1 MGYNFRL
8 SFDKEGP
15 NMEHRKDIA
24 IVGGGPGGYLAA
36 LRAAQLRKSV
46 VLFEEDRV
54 GGTCMN
60 YGCIPTKYLLHQTKI
75 LKEVRETKTVTGAGG
90 AALDWAAVQAG
101 RQAVV
106 DRLVK
111 GIEFLLGKG
120 GVEIVKGHARLEDK
134 GRIAVETPEGLRTW
148 TADAVILA
156 TGSRASAL
164 PFLKPNGAEVVT
176 STEALAFP
184 EIPKS
189 LLVIGAGAIGLE
201 MGSIYRRLGTDVTIL
216 EILPGITPGSDK
228 ESATRLERAL
238 KKQGLKILTQMNI
251 GTAETVPGLVTLKGT
266 NVKTGAPFEVS
277 AEKVLLA
284 AGRRPNSENLAQ
296 QGLLKLDRGGTVEVN
311 ERLETGVPG
320 VYAIGDLIGGKLLA
334 HKAFHDA
341 IVAVENAAGF
351 RRVVDYRALPM
362 AVFTDPEFASVGLTQ
377 EEAEGKGLKVRSGV
391 FPLQASG
398 RALTMDSLDG
408 MVKILAAEDGRA
420 IGAHIVAPAAS
431 EMIHEMALAVAKGI
445 TIEEIGGLIH
455 IHPTLSETI
464 GEAALK
470 ARNEALHILN

>member
-1 MGYNFRL
+1 
-8 SFDKEGP
+8 
-15 NMEHRKDIA
+15 MEHRKDIA
-24 IVGGGPGGYLAA
+24 IIGGGPGGYLAA
-36 LRAAQLRKSV
+36 LRAAQLGKMV
-46 VLFEEDRV
+46 VLFEEDKV

-75 LKEVRETKTVTGAGG
+75 LKEIRETRTVTGASG
-90 AALDWAAVQAG
+90 AGLDWAAVQAG

-120 GVEIVKGHARLEDK
+120 GVEIVKARARLEDK
-134 GRIAVETPEGLRTW
+134 GRIAAETPGGRETW
-148 TADAVILA
+148 LAETVILA

-184 EIPKS
+184 EVPKS

-201 MGSIYRRLGTDVTIL
+201 MGSIYRRLGTDVTVL
-216 EILPGITPGSDK
+216 ELLPGITPGADK
-228 ESATRLERAL
+228 ESAARLERTL
-238 KKQGLKILTQMNI
+238 KKQGLKILTQMGI
-251 GTAETVPGLVTLKGT
+251 GSAEVAPGKVTLKGSGLKS
-266 NVKTGAPFEVS
+266 NAPFEYA

-284 AGRRPNSENLAQ
+284 AGRRPNSENLAAD
-296 QGLLKLDRGGTVEVN
+296 GLIRIGKGGFVEVN
-311 ERLETGVPG
+311 DRLETGTPG
-320 VYAIGDLIGGKLLA
+320 LYAIGDLIGGKLLA

-341 IVAVENAAGF
+341 IVAVENACGMN
-351 RRVVDYRALPM
+351 RVVDYRALPM

-377 EEAEGKGLKVRSGV
+377 EEAVERGMKIRSGV

-398 RALTMDSLDG
+398 RALTMDALDG
-408 MVKILAAEDGRA
+408 MVKVLAGEDGRVV
-420 IGAHIVAPAAS
+420 GAHIVAPAAS
-431 EMIHEMALAVAKGI
+431 EMIHELALAVAKGA

-470 ARNEALHILN
+470 ARGEALHILN